1 MSTHT
6 IHVSESVYRRL
17 SERAARL
24 RLTPEQLIE
33 RLLTPDPLA
42 LADVDDELAEPMPS
56 AHSDEALAAVQRLAT
71 CFADVTIPDLEH
83 VLTDPSI
90 ALANADT
97 DDLPQ

>member
-1 MSTHT
+1 MATHS

-17 SERAARL
+17 SEQAAQL
-24 RLTPEQLIE
+24 HLTPEQLIE
-33 RLLTPDPLA
+33 RLLVPDPLT
-42 LADVDDELAEPMPS
+42 LADIDAELAEPMPS

-71 CFADVTIPDLEH
+71 CFADATIPDLEN
-83 VLTDPSI
+83 VLADPSI